1 MKRKVLMLSVLPLAL
16 SAGIVSC
23 KGDDASGGN
32 KAEIAL
38 VTDVGNLK
46 DGSFNEGTW
55 NGVEE
60 YAKANNKTYDY
71 YQPKDGDE
79 ASRITAMNDA
89 IDNGAKVIVAPGF
102 LQAGTLRKVAPQNK
116 DVKFVFVDGW
126 NVTDKADAD
135 GNDIGEVIKNVTAVS
150 YKEHESGY
158 MAGYAAVKEGY
169 TKLAGTFG
177 GGGTNP
183 ACNRFAYG
191 YVQGIN
197 DAAAGLS
204 GIECKISFKYGSSF
218 SASPELKAQMDG
230 WYTSGTQ
237 VVFSC
242 GGGMF
247 SSVLSS
253 ANEGDNRKIIGVDVD
268 QKGASEKV
276 ITSAVK
282 GLAPSVKKVLGQ
294 IYDNKWDSDLGGKGQ
309 QLGASDDSTG
319 IAYHAD
325 RLTKFTKA
333 AYDELYA
340 KIKAGNVTIKS
351 DGASGEASFWTTVN
365 TELTNVAVTLDA

>member
-1 MKRKVLMLSVLPLAL
+1 
-16 SAGIVSC
+16 
-23 KGDDASGGN
+23 
-32 KAEIAL
+32 
-38 VTDVGNLK
+38 
-46 DGSFNEGTW
+46 
-55 NGVEE
+55 
-60 YAKANNKTYDY
+60 
-71 YQPKDGDE
+71 
-79 ASRITAMNDA
+79 MNDA

-126 NVTDKADAD
+126 NVTDKADKD

-169 TKLAGTFG
+169 TKLGGTFG

-191 YVQGIN
+191 YVQGVN
-197 DAAAGLS
+197 DAAKDIEGV
-204 GIECKISFKYGSSF
+204 ECKISFKYGSGFGPST
-218 SASPELKAQMDG
+218 ELQGQING
-230 WYTSGTQ
+230 WYEGGTQ

-247 SSVLSS
+247 SSVLAA
-253 ANEGDNRKIIGVDVD
+253 ANQGDNRMIIGVDVD
-268 QKGASEKV
+268 QYSASPKIV
-276 ITSAVK
+276 TSAVK

-294 IYDNKWDSDLGGKGQ
+294 IYSDKWDSELAGKAQ

-319 IAYHAD
+319 IAFHSD
-325 RLTKFTKA
+325 RLKTFTEA
-333 AYDELYA
+333 AYNELYG

-351 DGASGEASFWTTVN
+351 DNPSGEASFWTKVN
-365 TELTNVAVTLDA
+365 GELTNVAISLDA